1 MDFCVVFV
9 ADNVTTDQAVAM
21 GNGINISWDSY
32 PDMTCGYIV
41 KWCRSSGSELCSVDW
56 QKFPSNTTNAVIKSG
71 KSEII
76 SCESFWLRL
85 WAASGIRAAQSYRLQ
100 IVWLLCTCVNKWNS
114 SWYCVYFNFLHSLA
128 KSKYQAWLNFYHPVF
143 INCFEITSSSC
154 TPQFPNSA

>member
-76 SCESFWLRL
+76 SCESF
-85 WAASGIRAAQSYRLQ
+85 
-100 IVWLLCTCVNKWNS
+100 
-114 SWYCVYFNFLHSLA
+114 
-128 KSKYQAWLNFYHPVF
+128 
-143 INCFEITSSSC
+143 
-154 TPQFPNSA
+154 